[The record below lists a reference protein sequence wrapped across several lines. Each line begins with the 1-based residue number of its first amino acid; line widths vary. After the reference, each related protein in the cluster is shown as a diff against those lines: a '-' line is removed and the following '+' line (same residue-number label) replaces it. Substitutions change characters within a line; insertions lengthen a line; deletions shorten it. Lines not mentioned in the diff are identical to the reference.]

1 MTLYGMKIDPAPL
14 GPFNAEAWV
23 RSRLRDAPT
32 LQPVTLHAVA
42 GFALIWNLFE
52 GLVRDHRA
60 NVAQFERV
68 VGRIG
73 YSAELENAINDCL
86 AFYRF
91 RYVADGAVNT
101 RFDGLHLRPNDRRPH
116 VEATL
121 KGEIASPADKMLAIL
136 IIAYRIR
143 NNLFHGLKSVH
154 SWDDQAA
161 NIAHAARVLS
171 LAIEASGSYAVD
183 RRNAI

>member
-1 MTLYGMKIDPAPL
+1 MQRTGESGLEFLRKHRARLPLTMTLYGMKIDPAPL

-68 VGRIG
+68 VV
-73 YSAELENAINDCL
+73 S
-86 AFYRF
+86 
-91 RYVADGAVNT
+91 
-101 RFDGLHLRPNDRRPH
+101 GLLTPSFP
-116 VEATL
+116 
-121 KGEIASPADKMLAIL
+121 
-136 IIAYRIR
+136 
-143 NNLFHGLKSVH
+143 
-154 SWDDQAA
+154 
-161 NIAHAARVLS
+161 
-171 LAIEASGSYAVD
+171 
-183 RRNAI
+183 